1 MTVTVHQYLYLTIQ
15 CRCLVVPW
23 LVAHLVQLVCLGWVV
38 TLASLGLTLHLLLQ
52 VMTWYIVYTVYSEIT
67 LIQTRTPP
75 LLCLGATLLP
85 GLATIALLGVWL
97 TVLAAYWSMA
107 QPRQDTDNRKL
118 GQSHIRKL

>member
-1 MTVTVHQYLYLTIQ
+1 M
-15 CRCLVVPW
+15 VPW
-23 LVAHLVQLVCLGWVV
+23 LVAHLVQLVCLGWLL

-52 VMTWYIVYTVYSEIT
+52 VMAGTHCMYIVDSDIT
-67 LIQTRTPP
+67 LLQTRTPP

>member
-1 MTVTVHQYLYLTIQ
+1 M
-15 CRCLVVPW
+15 VPW

-67 LIQTRTPP
+67 LVQTRTPP
-75 LLCLGATLLP
+75 LLCLAATLVP
-85 GLATIALLGVWL
+85 GLATLALLGVWL
-97 TVLAAYWSMA
+97 TVLAAYRSMA
-107 QPRQDTDNRKL
+107 QPRQDADNLQL